1 MLAFCVKWLKPFY
14 HFAGRLRNF
23 TYDWIKAL
31 YSHQPSEFP
40 MQKLMCRLGLVLPGL
55 VLPLSIGAIALP
67 AQATQTATEAKTSES
82 PKYPY
87 PADAI
92 EAYVS
97 SCSKAGQNR
106 IPRAI
111 MTEICSCTIEEFQN
125 QFSFKEFRAIGEGI
139 QKGKDIPPEM
149 TRTMESCVQQVIAK
163 PNV

>member
-1 MLAFCVKWLKPFY
+1 
-14 HFAGRLRNF
+14 
-23 TYDWIKAL
+23 
-31 YSHQPSEFP
+31 

-55 VLPLSIGAIALP
+55 VLPGLVLPLAIGAIAAP
-67 AQATQTATEAKTSES
+67 AQATQTTTEAKASNS

-87 PADAI
+87 PEEAI
-92 EAYVS
+92 DVYVK

-111 MTEICSCTIEEFQN
+111 MTEICSCTIDEFQN

-149 TRTMESCVQQVIAK
+149 SKTMENCVQQVIAK